1 MHALETL
8 FSKWSLQ
15 FQTTTQ
21 LYMGDVYRDNDSRHD
36 YTYTQL
42 AKGGNHCAEFGL
54 KRLERF

>member
-1 MHALETL
+1 
-8 FSKWSLQ
+8 
-15 FQTTTQ
+15 
-21 LYMGDVYRDNDSRHD
+21 MGDPYRDNATRHD